1 MKIKKE
7 LIGAQVFCSTLR
19 QFFLIELG
27 NEDKYSRLGLDVFE
41 KRKQPK
47 LQKNVKNTKKRNNV
61 TSRDSHGTDNVVE
74 S

>member
-7 LIGAQVFCSTLR
+7 FIGAKVFCSTLR
-19 QFFLIELG
+19 QFFLIEEG
-27 NEDKYSRLGLDVFE
+27 NEKKYSRLGLDIFE

-47 LQKNVKNTKKRNNV
+47 LVKNVKNTKKRNN
-61 TSRDSHGTDNVVE
+61 SGGGNGNGTNNDNK